1 MTGRSGRRSCT
12 HRSLYQGFAGCAD
25 PSTSSA
31 HSQSP
36 PRFRQEGHAGGGWG
50 GPRKGGGVLTWDAR
64 TAMSRAPMGRATG
77 ANG

>member
-12 HRSLYQGFAGCAD
+12 HRSLYQGFAGCPD

-36 PRFRQEGHAGGGWG
+36 PDFGKRACLGWSG
-50 GPRKGGGVLTWDAR
+50 RTARWSGVLT
-64 TAMSRAPMGRATG
+64 
-77 ANG
+77 